1 MTGKDKLKQLLKL
14 GWKEIRVNGSHHILE
29 KDEKTVSVPVH
40 GNRDLPKG
48 LENAIGKQTGV
59 K

>member
-14 GWKEIRVNGSHHILE
+14 GWNEIRVHGSHHVLE
-29 KDEKTVSVPVH
+29 KDGKTIIIPVH
-40 GNRDLPKG
+40 GNKDLPKG
-48 LENAIGKQTGV
+48 LENSIDKQAGL